1 MHRAPA
7 GPPGAYPGANP
18 RDSYDRHHHVKV
30 HHHDVPGLGG
40 QSPDDG
46 GVRRYP
52 SWDDIADDIGD
63 AGVDE
68 RFDHETRF
76 AAETMMPTGH
86 DAQPVHNSR
95 FAAETMHAQRNV
107 NPRPGPGA
115 FPGHSEH
122 HEGEMYRPRTKKSF
136 ATGGVDPVDLEHDPR
151 AKRELAMQ
159 EAKRAQFRNALDA
172 QIHAKRAMEGRAA
185 DAGRNA
191 SHANKTRHIDQA
203 HDINRVSNHSSY
215 VTNPYIG
222 GEDSQQILQ
231 SPGREFMR
239 GVPRRGVN
247 PGNGEYSSPT
257 ARAGGGPSSFYLGGQ
272 GFQGRNGVGGGSDGA
287 FRNFADGGGAF
298 VDRRAFDAAEARRVQ
313 LVADLDAQVRAKR
326 EQKRL
331 TELRE
336 ELEDAK
342 IERRIQEVIEQER
355 VERAMKER
363 LLERP
368 GQDGETPAG
377 EYRVANSPRASVG
390 DLRRL
395 GEDNSFGEFPEDDE
409 GDVAPK
415 RAISQAQQ
423 AKAKDTRQADQYA
436 ADTSRHDD
444 SRLHR
449 VSIEHRE
456 DDDALSVDEEVLDDD
471 DDAPGDSPSPKKVVA
486 AKVVV
491 ERDLVER
498 ELDDDASALT
508 PHRQL
513 ARSPDVGARRTAAH
527 RVSPAAPVHAIA
539 ARALQYADAP
549 GLDAGGSLENFEFST
564 FNAPGPRNVENSP
577 RASVESF
584 KRVTVANRPPS
595 GRLAT
600 PLDVKIER
608 LTRELAGKDVAL
620 DAAREEQSRLAR
632 ERDLV
637 RIGAFPNPADCFPIH
652 D

>member
-1 MHRAPA
+1 
-7 GPPGAYPGANP
+7 
-18 RDSYDRHHHVKV
+18 
-30 HHHDVPGLGG
+30 
-40 QSPDDG
+40 
-46 GVRRYP
+46 
-52 SWDDIADDIGD
+52 
-63 AGVDE
+63 
-68 RFDHETRF
+68 
-76 AAETMMPTGH
+76 
-86 DAQPVHNSR
+86 
-95 FAAETMHAQRNV
+95 
-107 NPRPGPGA
+107 
-115 FPGHSEH
+115 
-122 HEGEMYRPRTKKSF
+122 
-136 ATGGVDPVDLEHDPR
+136 
-151 AKRELAMQ
+151 
-159 EAKRAQFRNALDA
+159 
-172 QIHAKRAMEGRAA
+172 
-185 DAGRNA
+185 
-191 SHANKTRHIDQA
+191 
-203 HDINRVSNHSSY
+203 
-215 VTNPYIG
+215 
-222 GEDSQQILQ
+222 
-231 SPGREFMR
+231 
-239 GVPRRGVN
+239 
-247 PGNGEYSSPT
+247 
-257 ARAGGGPSSFYLGGQ
+257 
-272 GFQGRNGVGGGSDGA
+272 
-287 FRNFADGGGAF
+287 
-298 VDRRAFDAAEARRVQ
+298 
-313 LVADLDAQVRAKR
+313 LDAQVRAKR

-368 GQDGETPAG
+368 DRDGETPAG

-539 ARALQYADAP
+539 ALQYADAP